1 MTEDEEKGDN
11 QKCWRTVLWPINYRK
26 LVTGFVE
33 LIFSIEATETEVQH
47 DIIYKANQY
56 LLLYPNTT
64 SPFVPQHR
72 WGSELVTFNR
82 NWVIRTPRLAFGSWL
97 SPSSYPS
104 CSLTGWTLLLRPCWV
119 LCLWKERKSHRSY
132 WFGCILYWY
141 YPTFL
146 GQLIPPFLV
155 FPEQRWLT
163 GQKCRIRSCPMA
175 NYIHSF
181 IRSFTHSLIPVLNN
195 NYMSSLQYRLGHAN
209 TGPWVLP

>member
-72 WGSELVTFNR
+72 WGSELVTSNR

-104 CSLTGWTLLLRPCWV
+104 CSLADWSSLLPLTLLVPSLGELYFLDRVEYCA
-119 LCLWKERKSHRSY
+119 CGKRGSH
-132 WFGCILYWY
+132 
-141 YPTFL
+141 
-146 GQLIPPFLV
+146 
-155 FPEQRWLT
+155 T
-163 GQKCRIRSCPMA
+163 GVTGSA
-175 NYIHSF
+175 ASF
-181 IRSFTHSLIPVLNN
+181 IGITQHS
-195 NYMSSLQYRLGHAN
+195 
-209 TGPWVLP
+209 

>member
-1 MTEDEEKGDN
+1 MRI
-11 QKCWRTVLWPINYRK
+11 RTCHFQQELSYPDTA
-26 LVTGFVE
+26 TGFWE
-33 LIFSIEATETEVQH
+33 LALSF
-47 DIIYKANQY
+47 
-56 LLLYPNTT
+56 L
-64 SPFVPQHR
+64 VPSLFPR
-72 WGSELVTFNR
+72 WLK
-82 NWVIRTPRLAFGSWL
+82 L

-132 WFGCILYWY
+132 WLGCILYWY

-195 NYMSSLQYRLGHAN
+195 NYMSSLHYRLGLAN